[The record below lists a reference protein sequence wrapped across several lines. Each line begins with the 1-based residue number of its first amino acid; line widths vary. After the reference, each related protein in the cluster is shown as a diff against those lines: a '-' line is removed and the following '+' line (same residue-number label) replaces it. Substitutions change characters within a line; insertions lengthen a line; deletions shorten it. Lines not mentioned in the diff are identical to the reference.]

1 MKINV
6 KQQTTITNY
15 IFLLLI
21 FHNFFITYF
30 KFINF
35 VHYTSC
41 CGQDALLLLYCTV
54 QWNSFFRLGSKEMK
68 YEIRTRTRKIRAA
81 GHVIEVLRLH
91 LFLVSLTMIEVVEVG
106 DNDRHRQGDRQHT
119 SDRAQ
124 RAHDLPPDSHGP
136 EAEGNERFHS
146 RSATGSYVDSFVPR
160 LENSVLGVVFLSCVS
175 LPCRVECGATYA
187 VLEAPM

>member
-1 MKINV
+1 M
-6 KQQTTITNY
+6 
-15 IFLLLI
+15 
-21 FHNFFITYF
+21 
-30 KFINF
+30 
-35 VHYTSC
+35 
-41 CGQDALLLLYCTV
+41 
-54 QWNSFFRLGSKEMK
+54 
-68 YEIRTRTRKIRAA
+68 
-81 GHVIEVLRLH
+81 IEVLRLH

-106 DNDRHRQGDRQHT
+106 DNDGYRKGDRQHT

-136 EAEGNERFHS
+136 EAEGNEQFHS

>member
-1 MKINV
+1 MYKFFHTYI
-6 KQQTTITNY
+6 Y
-15 IFLLLI
+15 IFQICQFCRRHIVLCAFTL
-21 FHNFFITYF
+21 
-30 KFINF
+30 
-35 VHYTSC
+35 
-41 CGQDALLLLYCTV
+41 
-54 QWNSFFRLGSKEMK
+54 QWNSFLRFENCIRGNE
-68 YEIRTRTRKIRAA
+68 RTRTRKIRAA

-106 DNDRHRQGDRQHT
+106 DNDGHRQGDRQHT
-119 SDRAQ
+119 GDRAQ

-146 RSATGSYVDSFVPR
+146 RPATGSYVDSFVPR